1 MKRFLCILI
10 MLLLL
15 SGCSKNTLNTTVPQ
29 TTVPLTTAPVTTAPE
44 TTVADTQPTEPDLPW
59 IEEAGQPWDEEGS
72 LLELSVTVPNGLIYS
87 SFLVFHGDLLLWT
100 EDDHRLDQPR
110 TQLCLIDLD
119 SGQIQAQTE
128 IPIVSST
135 LPQVLGDRLYLFDCN
150 SGLILELD
158 QQLQEVR
165 RWQTDIR
172 EAELYMSADGTAYV
186 QTWESGAYAMD
197 LETGRK
203 RPILAE
209 EPEIYYLMRQD
220 SYLHVEYYH
229 PDTGERCV
237 AFIDLHTGQHHDLP
251 LRDITGC
258 YFRDGN
264 WLAYEMEDAFVYTL
278 IPAEGEPLRAEAGYS
293 GIRLLDNDLL
303 LMINEDNNRLSLHD
317 LTGRCLA
324 ECVLTERDYGYLSF
338 DVIPSENFGGY
349 FVVLSNNDRGIRLL
363 HWDPAKNQPGQD
375 IPFAPIPEPTQ
386 QEALVQSRVEELKI
400 EYGLNILV
408 GTETETYF
416 FDFEVE
422 QVTDWQEVLSALDT
436 LEEALND
443 YPKGFFRQLRY
454 GDAKR
459 LEINLMGTITA
470 IDSEYTDTYVAFV
483 QEAYDGHVMVVDIF
497 QDDLNTYYHEFSHI
511 VDSYL
516 EWDAMQREN
525 ALFSDEIW
533 CSLNPSWFPGY
544 SYSYSWEQ
552 YVQDYSSFID
562 SYSTINP
569 TEDRARVLEHA
580 MVSYGAPFF
589 EVGTVLTEKLDY
601 YCRCIRDAFDT
612 TGWPDTVLWE
622 QYLP

>member
-1 MKRFLCILI
+1 M
-10 MLLLL
+10 
-15 SGCSKNTLNTTVPQ
+15 
-29 TTVPLTTAPVTTAPE
+29 
-44 TTVADTQPTEPDLPW
+44 
-59 IEEAGQPWDEEGS
+59 
-72 LLELSVTVPNGLIYS
+72 
-87 SFLVFHGDLLLWT
+87 
-100 EDDHRLDQPR
+100 
-110 TQLCLIDLD
+110 
-119 SGQIQAQTE
+119 
-128 IPIVSST
+128 
-135 LPQVLGDRLYLFDCN
+135 
-150 SGLILELD
+150 
-158 QQLQEVR
+158 
-165 RWQTDIR
+165 
-172 EAELYMSADGTAYV
+172 
-186 QTWESGAYAMD
+186 
-197 LETGRK
+197 
-203 RPILAE
+203 
-209 EPEIYYLMRQD
+209 
-220 SYLHVEYYH
+220 
-229 PDTGERCV
+229 
-237 AFIDLHTGQHHDLP
+237 
-251 LRDITGC
+251 
-258 YFRDGN
+258 
-264 WLAYEMEDAFVYTL
+264 
-278 IPAEGEPLRAEAGYS
+278 
-293 GIRLLDNDLL
+293 
-303 LMINEDNNRLSLHD
+303 
-317 LTGRCLA
+317 TGRCLA